1 MHVPDHEEIENVSAE
16 EAPRASRREWIGLA
30 VQCCVWSVCWR

>member
-16 EAPRASRREWIGLA
+16 EAARASRREWIGLL
-30 VQCCVWSVCWR
+30 